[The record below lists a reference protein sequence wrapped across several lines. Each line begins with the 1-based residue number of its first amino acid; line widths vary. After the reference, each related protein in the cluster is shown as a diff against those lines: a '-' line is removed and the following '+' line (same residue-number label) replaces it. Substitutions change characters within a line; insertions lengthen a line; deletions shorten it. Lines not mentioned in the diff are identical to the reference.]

1 LVTVFGKQSRNPES
15 LAQLKKICCRELAVS
30 GCSHDHH
37 DPSILACSP
46 KQELRAARA
55 TRRWCALPTVVIGDF
70 VSGAV
75 AGLAVA
81 MPIGAIGTYLIG
93 LGARERTSTAAAA
106 ALGVASVDGTYA
118 IVAALG
124 GTGLQALIS
133 EASGWLGWIAALTLI
148 AVAVR
153 TVQLAIYRYRASDVT
168 IHPLRGLTPL
178 RAYLSLVA
186 LTAVNPATL
195 VTFAAVIVGRSMQEV
210 GSSWLAAALFALGA
224 FGASAVWQLMLAGGG
239 SMLGRLLR
247 GRRGQLGIAAC
258 SALIMLGLAV
268 AVLVS

>member
-1 LVTVFGKQSRNPES
+1 
-15 LAQLKKICCRELAVS
+15 
-30 GCSHDHH
+30 
-37 DPSILACSP
+37 
-46 KQELRAARA
+46 
-55 TRRWCALPTVVIGDF
+55 VIGDF

-75 AGLAVA
+75 AGLAAA

-133 EASGWLGWIAALTLI
+133 EASGWLGWIAALSLI

-153 TVQLAIYRYRASDVT
+153 TVQLAIYRYRASNVT
-168 IHPLRGLTPL
+168 VHPLRGLTPL

-210 GSSWLAAALFALGA
+210 GSSWLAVALFALGA
-224 FGASAVWQLMLAGGG
+224 FGASGVWQLMLAGGG